1 MRKMPQKNS
10 TAASSVNCHEPSS
23 FTSTVV
29 GEVLVLDGA
38 LNLASMPT
46 RLAETQAY
54 ASQANLP
61 DCLTIDFQKVDEI
74 DSSGVALLLHWR
86 REAAKLNKSLRYVHL
101 PANLVDLAALY
112 GVDGMIQCPSQS
124 CA

>member
-1 MRKMPQKNS
+1 M
-10 TAASSVNCHEPSS
+10 AAKVTSGAANAIAPLPFS
-23 FTSTVV
+23 STVL

-54 ASQANLP
+54 ATQENLP
-61 DCLTIDFQKVDEI
+61 DCLTIDFQKVGEI

-86 REAAKLNKSLRYVHL
+86 RESGKLGKSLRYVHL
-101 PANLVDLAALY
+101 PANLVELAALY
-112 GVDGMIQCPSQS
+112 GVEDLIECPLQRS
-124 CA
+124 A